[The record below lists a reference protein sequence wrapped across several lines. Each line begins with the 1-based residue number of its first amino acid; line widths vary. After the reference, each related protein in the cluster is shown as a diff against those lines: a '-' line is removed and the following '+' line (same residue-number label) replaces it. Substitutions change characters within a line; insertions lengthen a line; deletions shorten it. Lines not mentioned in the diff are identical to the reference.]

1 MNRIGLGL
9 TYDRTEVCH
18 NFTDNPHILIAGET
32 GAGKS
37 VMMHSII
44 ISAVLHN
51 ERAQMVLIDPKYVE
65 FRVYR
70 NNSHLWCGIANT
82 ADEAFR
88 VLSMVLDEVQRRYKV
103 LERTGSRSG
112 GDPLFVFIDELA
124 DLMYAS
130 RKETERLISRIA
142 ALGRACNV
150 HLVVATQTPRAA
162 VVSGMIKA
170 NLGTKIVL
178 ATASAL
184 DSRVIMDENGA
195 EMLEGKGDAIYKNG
209 LEKFRFQ
216 GYYTSDERIE
226 RDARMS
232 RRKTWWERLRE
243 RVTIWD

>member
-1 MNRIGLGL
+1 MNKIGLGL
-9 TYDRTEVCH
+9 MYDRTEVCH

-82 ADEAFR
+82 ADEAFCALSA
-88 VLSMVLDEVQRRYKV
+88 VLEEVQRRYKV
-103 LERTGSRSG
+103 LERTGARSG

-162 VVSGMIKA
+162 VVSGIIKA
-170 NLGTKIVL
+170 NLGTRIAL
-178 ATASAL
+178 ACASAI

-195 EMLEGKGDAIYKNG
+195 EILEGKGDAIYKSG
-209 LEKFRFQ
+209 LKKVRFQ
-216 GYYTSDERIE
+216 GYYVSDERIE
-226 RDARMS
+226 REAKDTERIV
-232 RRKTWWERLRE
+232 TWWEKLFRRA
-243 RVTIWD
+243 